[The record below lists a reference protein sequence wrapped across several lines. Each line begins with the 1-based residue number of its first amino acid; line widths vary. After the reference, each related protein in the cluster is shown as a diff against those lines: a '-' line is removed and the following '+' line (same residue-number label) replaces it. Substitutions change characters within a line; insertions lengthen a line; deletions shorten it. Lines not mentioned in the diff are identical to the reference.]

1 MRKSLLSGLA
11 ILSLACPVAA
21 PVAAQQAVPVENDL
35 RCIAVLSALTGNL
48 PDGERRTQMAAAV
61 MYFVGHFDGQGTKLD
76 LKVELKRIVPTLSL
90 QQMGDEAKR
99 CGAILVEKGSQLQDI
114 GKELSGAK

>member
-1 MRKSLLSGLA
+1 MRKSLVPALA
-11 ILSLACPVAA
+11 LLVLASPA
-21 PVAAQQAVPVENDL
+21 AAQQAVPVPVENDL

-48 PDGERRTQMAAAV
+48 AEGEQRAQMAAAV
-61 MYFVGHFDGQGTKLD
+61 MYFLGHFDGQGTKLD
-76 LKVELKRIVPTLSL
+76 LKAELKRIVPGLTA

-99 CGAILVEKGSQLQDI
+99 CAAILIEKGTQLQDV